1 MLLGQNLS
9 RPSNFSPSP
18 SLHEAHSRP
27 TSCLGLLQP
36 INVGPAIGLVAI
48 ATGSTPPRTRPP
60 HHRVPGRRAN
70 PMSRPGGR
78 IDPMAQGPPSS
89 RTRLPPGVGSGEP
102 KENFSNQRP
111 NPIQG
116 ESISNGFK

>member
-36 INVGPAIGLVAI
+36 INIGPAIGLVAI
-48 ATGSTPPRTRPP
+48 ATGSTPPCTRPL

-78 IDPMAQGPPSS
+78 IDPVAQGPPLEPDTSS
-89 RTRLPPGVGSGEP
+89 TWSREWRTERKFLQSET
-102 KENFSNQRP
+102 EP
-111 NPIQG
+111 NPRRI
-116 ESISNGFK
+116 NL